1 MMMGSS
7 GGVIGIGVLLLV
19 LLLVGGLVIGGNWL
33 ARRNW
38 GTGVERPR
46 ERDEEVL
53 EILRERYARG
63 EITKE
68 VYDSMRKHLGR

>member
-7 GGVIGIGVLLLV
+7 GWVIGIEVLLLV

-38 GTGVERPR
+38 GVSVEKPHD
-46 ERDEEVL
+46 RDEEVL
-53 EILRERYARG
+53 EILRQRYARG

-68 VYDSMRKHLGR
+68 VYDSMRKYLEH